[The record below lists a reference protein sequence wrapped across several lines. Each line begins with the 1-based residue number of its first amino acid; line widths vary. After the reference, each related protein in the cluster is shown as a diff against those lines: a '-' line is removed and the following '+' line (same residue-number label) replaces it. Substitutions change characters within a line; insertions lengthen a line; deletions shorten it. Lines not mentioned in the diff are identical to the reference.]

1 MLIEVI
7 DAIASK
13 LSRDFGSSI
22 AVYKEEAEQGLTA
35 PCFFI
40 SLNNFSQKQITGK
53 RYYREQRFT
62 IKYCPATANKNTEI
76 CQVADRLYDTLES
89 IFMDADMFRGSKMS
103 CQVVE
108 GVLLFYV
115 NYNFY
120 VYKEIP
126 SEEAMDSI
134 AVEGG
139 LKKE

>member
-1 MLIEVI
+1 M
-7 DAIASK
+7 
-13 LSRDFGSSI
+13 
-22 AVYKEEAEQGLTA
+22 LTA

-62 IKYCPATANKNTEI
+62 IKYCPATVNKNTEI

-89 IFMDADMFRGSKMS
+89 ILMEADLFRGSKMS
-103 CQVVE
+103 CEVVE

-120 VYKEIP
+120 VYKETP
-126 SEEAMDSI
+126 PEEPMENI

-139 LKKE
+139 LK

>member
-1 MLIEVI
+1 
-7 DAIASK
+7 
-13 LSRDFGSSI
+13 
-22 AVYKEEAEQGLTA
+22 
-35 PCFFI
+35 
-40 SLNNFSQKQITGK
+40 
-53 RYYREQRFT
+53 
-62 IKYCPATANKNTEI
+62 
-76 CQVADRLYDTLES
+76 
-89 IFMDADMFRGSKMS
+89 MS